1 VRWQNL
7 KKKFVDAGPRD
18 MSRRVAFKFEY
29 STQPNGRKLL
39 HSGIFKKEGVM
50 CTPVG
55 YAVAFTLLVAM
66 GSVVRCCHPM
76 FCCFLSERISEL
88 SINSEG

>member
-1 VRWQNL
+1 MPAST
-7 KKKFVDAGPRD
+7 KPRD
-18 MSRRVAFKFEY
+18 MSRRIAFEY
-29 STQPNGRKLL
+29 TQNGRRFLDR
-39 HSGIFKKEGVM
+39 GTFKKEGVI

-66 GSVVRCCHPM
+66 GSVVTHCYAM

-88 SINSEG
+88 SVDSEG

>member
-1 VRWQNL
+1 MP
-7 KKKFVDAGPRD
+7 ASTEPRD
-18 MSRRVAFKFEY
+18 MSRRVRVAFEY
-29 STQPNGRKLL
+29 TQNGRRFLDR
-39 HSGIFKKEGVM
+39 GTFKKEGVM

-66 GSVVRCCHPM
+66 GSVVRRRHPM

-88 SINSEG
+88 SIDSEG